1 MGKLWDIWKKNNNG
15 EISEEK
21 SFFRYAIISSAV
33 FVVLVGFVNHDNVI
47 RWIRAGFEV
56 RHQNKQIELYRQ
68 DIQEMEETIDGLKG
82 NLDSLERFARE
93 KFKFAEP
100 GEDVY
105 LDNK

>member
-1 MGKLWDIWKKNNNG
+1 MGKFMDIWKKKNDDN
-15 EISEEK
+15 SEER
-21 SFFRYAIISSAV
+21 SFLKYAIFSGAV
-33 FVVLVGFVNHDNVI
+33 FVILVGFVNEDNII

-56 RHQNKQIELYRQ
+56 RHQNKQIELYKQ
-68 DIQEMEETIDGLKG
+68 DIQEMEKTISGLKG
-82 NLDSLERFARE
+82 NLDSLETFARE